1 MDDATQPRRLRDR
14 IEQRREL
21 RSDTVGSTRCGTWR
35 PPACRNI
42 LPPQSAT
49 IDAPEAPPLGIP
61 AVMVAG
67 SWVIDN
73 GLPTGNHPGRVLRS
87 PAFRP

>member
-1 MDDATQPRRLRDR
+1 
-14 IEQRREL
+14 
-21 RSDTVGSTRCGTWR
+21 
-35 PPACRNI
+35 

-73 GLPTGNHPGRVLRS
+73 RLPTGNHPGRVLRS